1 MYMKKM
7 GCIFFF
13 EMGWELFNLLWLPIG
28 YEYDGKKYRKRGEGK
43 IVSLRL
49 D

>member
-1 MYMKKM
+1 
-7 GCIFFF
+7 
-13 EMGWELFNLLWLPIG
+13 MGWELFNLLWLPIE
-28 YEYDGKKYRKRGEGK
+28 YEYDGKYRKRGEGK